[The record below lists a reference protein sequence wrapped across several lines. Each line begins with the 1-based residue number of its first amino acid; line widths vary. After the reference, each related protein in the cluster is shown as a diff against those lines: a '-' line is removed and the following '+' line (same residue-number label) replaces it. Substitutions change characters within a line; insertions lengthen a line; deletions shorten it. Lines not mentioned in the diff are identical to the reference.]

1 MSQSIYKVPKFFM
14 ISAGIWKLP
23 ISTNSAIKKI
33 YTIYSIGIQT
43 LFVCNIFLMIFKIA
57 QLLQQS
63 KLEEV
68 YIPITLAILVIEITY
83 KVLIYV
89 KNGIPY
95 LYGFVIEREENIN
108 KETDLMKQI
117 YLKEVK
123 YFRIVNFCQCFC
135 VSMGIIYFIGVNVYN
150 KYITGLTPDEHFM
163 YQIWFPFDETKH
175 DTFVTGYN
183 LFMALYGFLFNCA
196 SISPMQSLVVFAT
209 SQLKFLQLNLRKCL
223 SMPLDDRRTEELK
236 RLARE
241 HQVLIE

>member
-23 ISTNSAIKKI
+23 ISTNPLIEKI
-33 YTIYSIGIQT
+33 YSIYSIGIQS
-43 LFVCNIFLMIFKIA
+43 LFVCNIFLMIFKII

-63 KLEEV
+63 KLEEI

-95 LYGFVIEREENIN
+95 LYEFVVKREENIN
-108 KETDLMKQI
+108 KETEEIQQI

-150 KYITGLTPDEHFM
+150 KYVRGLRVGEHFM

-175 DTFVTGYN
+175 DYFVTGYN

-196 SISPMQSLVVFAT
+196 SISPMQSLMVFAT
-209 SQLKFLQLNLRKCL
+209 SQLKFLQLNLKKCL
-223 SMPLDDRRTEELK
+223 SSPLDGRTKDELK
-236 RLARE
+236 SLAKE